1 MHEEGGVRVYA
12 EVSAWWEWAGGDYAT
27 KSIWPNFCFMAVQFC
42 VPDVMP
48 SLPFWVKGAAAVIFM
63 RGVLQQDLMA

>member
-1 MHEEGGVRVYA
+1 MDIPYSGTKVLQEEGGY
-12 EVSAWWEWAGGDYAT
+12 VSAWSLHGVCLRGGSGKEGGGGCYAA

-48 SLPFWVKGAAAVIFM
+48 SFPF
-63 RGVLQQDLMA
+63 